1 MDDDD
6 LSSIVTAADGSA
18 SVMGNDSLV
27 SLAALLS
34 AVSSSVSTSLA
45 KKRVAPPDLVSSSVA
60 AKSVMLLV
68 LQSCCCCCLASEDE
82 ADDFRQVL
90 CVGRVNPQEEL
101 MSSAEAEKSRAAEAA
116 VGLDEAV
123 MAAIYKLCCVEHYG
137 MFTMVCIWSI
147 ELVGIRHDALEANAL
162 LKGTIRAK
170 FHLSLT
176 HNVSHHQSFKPARK
190 LD

>member
-1 MDDDD
+1 MELSNSCVFGGELDDDD

-18 SVMGNDSLV
+18 SVVGNDSLV

-45 KKRVAPPDLVSSSVA
+45 KKRVAPPDLVSSSAA
-60 AKSVMLLV
+60 AKSAMLLV
-68 LQSCCCCCLASEDE
+68 LQSCCCLASEDE

-137 MFTMVCIWSI
+137 MFTMVCRLSWSAFGMMRWKQT
-147 ELVGIRHDALEANAL
+147 LY
-162 LKGTIRAK
+162 
-170 FHLSLT
+170 
-176 HNVSHHQSFKPARK
+176 
-190 LD
+190 